1 MFSIAKFGGLY
12 PLVALVWG
20 CRKEK
25 HKTGIPRRQSNFL
38 AFSASFT
45 QCSAHARFHLQVYGV
60 HDLWCKLLLCTSVLV
75 QLRRILFLIGYSSPS
90 KTVPWGKFL
99 QRIIVIPSGKFFPGN
114 NSLLCTLGEAG
125 LLSWN
130 FSGYLLHT
138 LLWILIQIQCPPS
151 IFWFLIISTYNIL
164 RFDIEK
170 KLIKS

>member
-1 MFSIAKFGGLY
+1 MNFNKNEWICSMLSSIQNCHFGQISFHFSGYDI
-12 PLVALVWG
+12 LVQLLEFW
-20 CRKEK
+20 
-25 HKTGIPRRQSNFL
+25 
-38 AFSASFT
+38 AF
-45 QCSAHARFHLQVYGV
+45 VV
-60 HDLWCKLLLCTSVLV
+60 ELLLGILCKHNSSTGKKVLWNFFHHRF
-75 QLRRILFLIGYSSPS
+75 LRRILFLSGYSSPS

-99 QRIIVIPSGKFFPGN
+99 QCIIVIPSGKFFPGN